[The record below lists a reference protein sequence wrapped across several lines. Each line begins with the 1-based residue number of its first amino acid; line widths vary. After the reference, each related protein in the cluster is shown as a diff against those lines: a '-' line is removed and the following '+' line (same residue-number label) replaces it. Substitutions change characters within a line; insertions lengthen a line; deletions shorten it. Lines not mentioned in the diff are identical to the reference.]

1 MHSGPIP
8 RKRTSAASAVSR
20 ARISHVKRGRSGRI
34 DRRHAATR
42 RLALRRQIA
51 VRRQNGRGARNG
63 KNVKSVRI
71 VRHHGL
77 RKTLPAGLRRNLLRS
92 VIRHSAEGRS
102 SNSNSRSARSRRLKS
117 RRPRRPVAL
126 AHRMIGVVASVTSA
140 FARPMARAR
149 HLAARKVVRRD
160 RVMIAPRALRRRNV
174 IRFERVVRRSFPIAG
189 PRRLAVGR
197 MVEAI
202 KVVVRTGPLGSG
214 LGLSVWMR

>member
-20 ARISHVKRGRSGRI
+20 ARISHVKRGRI

-71 VRHHGL
+71 VQHHGL

-117 RRPRRPVAL
+117 RRPRRPIAL
-126 AHRMIGVVASVTSA
+126 AHRMIGVVASATSA

-149 HLAARKVVRRD
+149 HLAARRGVRRD

-174 IRFERVVRRSFPIAG
+174 IRFERGARRSFPTAG